1 MCGNVRQEP
10 RHSISGSFGAL
21 FALQRNRDTSGMQ
34 YSVVKD
40 RMVSGT
46 IGQASAFGL
55 IPLRA
60 KIVNY
65 LVEHEKIDV
74 SGALKILAITRWY
87 TVRGLLVDLEKRG
100 VLDYI
105 TSGKQRDA
113 HSHYRLANG
122 NG

>member
-1 MCGNVRQEP
+1 
-10 RHSISGSFGAL
+10 
-21 FALQRNRDTSGMQ
+21 MQ